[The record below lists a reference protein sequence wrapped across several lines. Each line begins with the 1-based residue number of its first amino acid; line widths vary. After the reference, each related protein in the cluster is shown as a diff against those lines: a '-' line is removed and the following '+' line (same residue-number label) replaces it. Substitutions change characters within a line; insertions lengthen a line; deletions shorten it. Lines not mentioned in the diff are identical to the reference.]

1 MIRRTNT
8 QASLRRMLLL
18 FLFLLSSPGLFAQGQ
33 SGTSNQMIL
42 LYTLTAFVILVLITV
57 VIITFYVIRVIN
69 MLTESSARQQ
79 AEKAGIPYAPSQSWW
94 QILMHK
100 LTRSTPVEQEAD
112 ILLDHSY
119 DGIRELDNYLP
130 PWWKWLFY
138 GTVVWAVI
146 YLIVY
151 HVAGLLPLSNEEY
164 MAEVEEVQKIRASQ
178 EIVQIDENT
187 LEFTADADLINKG
200 KEVFISNCASCHRN
214 DGGGSVGPN
223 LTDEYWLH
231 GGSVRNIYAT
241 IKNGVPEKG
250 MISWAPILKPEEI
263 RDAAFY
269 IMSIQGTNPPGSKAP
284 QGELHVPEPAQVNA
298 DSVVAE
304 TNL

>member
-1 MIRRTNT
+1 
-8 QASLRRMLLL
+8 
-18 FLFLLSSPGLFAQGQ
+18 
-33 SGTSNQMIL
+33 
-42 LYTLTAFVILVLITV
+42 
-57 VIITFYVIRVIN
+57 

-187 LEFTADADLINKG
+187 LEFTAEADLINKG

-284 QGELHVPEPAQVNA
+284 QGELHVPEPAKVNA

>member
-1 MIRRTNT
+1 
-8 QASLRRMLLL
+8 MLLL
-18 FLFLLSSPGLFAQGQ
+18 FPFLFSSPGLFAQGQ
-33 SGTSNQMIL
+33 SGISNQMLL
-42 LYTLTAFVILVLITV
+42 LYTLTAFVFLVLITV

-187 LEFTADADLINKG
+187 LEFTAEADLINKG

-284 QGELHVPEPAQVNA
+284 QGELHVPEPAKVNA

>member
-1 MIRRTNT
+1 
-8 QASLRRMLLL
+8 MLLL
-18 FLFLLSSPGLFAQGQ
+18 FPFLFSSPGLSAQGQ
-33 SGTSNQMIL
+33 SGISNQMLL
-42 LYTLTAFVILVLITV
+42 LYTLTAFVFLVLITV

-187 LEFTADADLINKG
+187 LEFTAEADLINKG

-284 QGELHVPEPAQVNA
+284 QGELHVPEPAKVNA

>member
-1 MIRRTNT
+1 
-8 QASLRRMLLL
+8 MLLL
-18 FLFLLSSPGLFAQGQ
+18 FLFLFSSPGLFAQGQ
-33 SGTSNQMIL
+33 SGISNQMLL
-42 LYTLTAFVILVLITV
+42 LYTLTAFVFLVLITV

-79 AEKAGIPYAPSQSWW
+79 AEKAGIPYASSQSWW

-187 LEFTADADLINKG
+187 LEFTAEADLINKG

-284 QGELHVPEPAQVNA
+284 QGELHVPEPAKVNA

>member
-1 MIRRTNT
+1 
-8 QASLRRMLLL
+8 MLLL
-18 FLFLLSSPGLFAQGQ
+18 FLFLFSSPGLFAQGQ
-33 SGTSNQMIL
+33 SGISNQMLL
-42 LYTLTAFVILVLITV
+42 LYTLTAFVFLVLITV

-187 LEFTADADLINKG
+187 LEFTAEADLINKG

-284 QGELHVPEPAQVNA
+284 QGELHVPEPAKVNA

>member
-18 FLFLLSSPGLFAQGQ
+18 FPFLFSSPGLFAQGQ
-33 SGTSNQMIL
+33 SGISNQMLL
-42 LYTLTAFVILVLITV
+42 LYTLTAFVFLVLITV

-187 LEFTADADLINKG
+187 LEFTAEADLINKG

-284 QGELHVPEPAQVNA
+284 QGELHVPEPAKVNA